1 MGKHGER
8 SMTTQLKMVLPGSSE
23 KLRISDELAKCFDS
37 GDGGAGMT
45 AFLVSPFGSAIWQVE
60 VGRDGD
66 GAFLG
71 RRWAE
76 FVEAH
81 GISVGW
87 FLVFRHVG
95 RGVLTVKAFDRT
107 FFIKDFGQTL
117 TVPGLPAAQIETG
130 HARKPQFLMPLFPH
144 CMDKMPIPAEFLKR
158 RYISDEELNRRK
170 ATFVNPSSD
179 FWHIDLEK
187 DGSNVFFAGGWSKF
201 LKFQGIAVGQAILIR
216 YQGNMIFT
224 FEVFE
229 LTGCRQKLV
238 KQGSRFQLTENSEE
252 TYSSQDTEQ
261 NKEANPSKKNAHSSK
276 EAQSQKE
283 AHISRRKRKR
293 SEEKRM
299 PRSSTNPFDKRTYCE
314 YETGSQ
320 PWIRKKLKSSALS
333 QPYFPG
339 EFCKK
344 VGFLKKCT
352 ITLKS
357 SEKKGPWEVQGLVYE
372 TGKFKL
378 SKGWSTFRWDS
389 RLKEGDVC
397 TFNVIN
403 RGLWHVD
410 IERC

>member
-117 TVPGLPAAQIETG
+117 TAQIETG

-238 KQGSRFQLTENSEE
+238 KQGSRFQLTEN
-252 TYSSQDTEQ
+252 T
-261 NKEANPSKKNAHSSK
+261 SK